1 MERIGEALAPDI
13 EDLNP
18 VEDTFRVIGKGN
30 RERVGYLA
38 EETSRLIRRMLRE
51 RGRTQTGPLF
61 SSRQGRLS
69 YAMVYRLFAR

>member
-1 MERIGEALAPDI
+1 LERIGEALAPDI

-38 EETSRLIRRMLRE
+38 EETS
-51 RGRTQTGPLF
+51 G
-61 SSRQGRLS
+61 SSVGCCASEDAPKQGRCSLPGK
-69 YAMVYRLFAR
+69 AA